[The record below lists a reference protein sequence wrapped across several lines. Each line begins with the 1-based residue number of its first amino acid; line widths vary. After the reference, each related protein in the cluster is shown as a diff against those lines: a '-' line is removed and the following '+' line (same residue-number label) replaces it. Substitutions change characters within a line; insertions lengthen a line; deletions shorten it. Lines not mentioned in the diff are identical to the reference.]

1 MMGSGKIVLVVD
13 DDEDLRE
20 LLVRTLA
27 TKYTVYEA
35 GDGQSAVDLL
45 DTTIIPDAIICDVMM
60 PGMDGYAVAQR
71 VKSNAN
77 LRDVPI
83 IFLTAKSS
91 AADVIHGIQS
101 GARHYVSKPFNVRE
115 LVEKVDRLLA

>member
-1 MMGSGKIVLVVD
+1 MGSGKIVLVVD